1 MWESLYIGLNQWC
14 HGVKVIEW
22 PHETPDEGVP
32 MYAAERQQRII
43 AVARRD
49 GRVEVSALADEL
61 GVTTE
66 TVRRDL
72 NALERRGSLRRVH
85 GGAIPVERLEVE
97 PSLATRSGRL
107 TEVKRRIAARALDQ
121 LPSGG
126 SIILDSGTTTRAVA
140 ELLPPDLDL
149 TVLTN
154 SLSAASVLATHPG
167 VSLYLLGGRVR
178 GQTGAAVGDWTVRA
192 LTDVVVD
199 VAFIGTNGF
208 SVARGLTTPDQSEA
222 LVKRAM
228 VASARTAIVLS
239 DSSKAGDA
247 HLHRFAELGDIDIL
261 ITDTYLDD
269 DVAAEI
275 RAAGPDV
282 VTA

>member
-1 MWESLYIGLNQWC
+1 
-14 HGVKVIEW
+14 
-22 PHETPDEGVP
+22 

-43 AVARRD
+43 DQARRA
-49 GRVEVSALADEL
+49 GRVEVAALADVL
-61 GVTTE
+61 GVATE

-72 NALERRGSLRRVH
+72 TALERRGSLRRVH

-97 PSLATRSGRL
+97 PTLATRSGRL
-107 TEVKRRIAARALDQ
+107 TEVKRRIAARALDE

-126 SIILDSGTTTRAVA
+126 SIILDAGSTTQAVA

-154 SLSAASVLATHPG
+154 SLAAATVLSLHPG
-167 VSLYLLGGRVR
+167 IRLYLLGGRVR
-178 GQTGAAVGDWTVRA
+178 GTTGAAVGDWATSA
-192 LTDVVVD
+192 LEGVVVD
-199 VAFIGTNGF
+199 VALVGTNGL

-228 VASARTAIVLS
+228 VGAARKCVVLT
-239 DSSKAGDA
+239 DSSKTGDD
-247 HLHRFAELGDIDIL
+247 HLHRFAQLADVDVV
-261 ITDTYLDD
+261 ITDTDIDD

-275 RAAGPDV
+275 RAAGPEV

>member
-1 MWESLYIGLNQWC
+1 
-14 HGVKVIEW
+14 
-22 PHETPDEGVP
+22 

-43 AVARRD
+43 AEARRA
-49 GRVEVSALADEL
+49 GRVEVTALADSL
-61 GVTTE
+61 GVATE
-66 TVRRDL
+66 TIRRDL
-72 NALERRGSLRRVH
+72 TALERRGSLRRVH

-126 SIILDSGTTTRAVA
+126 SIILDSGTTTGAVA

-154 SLSAASVLATHPG
+154 SLSTASVLATHPG

-192 LTDVVVD
+192 LSDVVVD

-247 HLHRFAELGDIDIL
+247 HLHRFASLEEIDTL
-261 ITDTYLDD
+261 ITDTDLDD

-275 RAAGPDV
+275 RAAGPGV

>member
-1 MWESLYIGLNQWC
+1 
-14 HGVKVIEW
+14 
-22 PHETPDEGVP
+22 

-43 AVARRD
+43 AEARSA
-49 GRVEVSALADEL
+49 GRVEVTALADSL
-61 GVTTE
+61 GVAAE

-72 NALERRGSLRRVH
+72 TALERRGSLRRVH

-97 PSLATRSGRL
+97 PTLATRSGRL
-107 TEVKRRIAARALDQ
+107 ADVKRRIAARALDE

-126 SIILDSGTTTRAVA
+126 SIILDSGSTALAVA

-154 SLSAASVLATHPG
+154 SLAAATVLSSHPG
-167 VSLYLLGGRVR
+167 IRLYLLGGRVR
-178 GQTGAAVGDWTVRA
+178 GTTGASVGDWATGA
-192 LTDVVVD
+192 LDDVVVD
-199 VAFIGTNGF
+199 VAIIGTNGL

-228 VASARTAIVLS
+228 VGAARKCVVLT
-239 DSSKAGDA
+239 DSSKAGDD
-247 HLHRFAELGDIDIL
+247 HLHRFAQLADVDVV
-261 ITDTYLDD
+261 ITDTDLDD

-275 RAAGPDV
+275 RAAGPEV

>member
-1 MWESLYIGLNQWC
+1 
-14 HGVKVIEW
+14 
-22 PHETPDEGVP
+22 

-43 AVARRD
+43 AEARRA
-49 GRVEVSALADEL
+49 GRVEVTALADSL
-61 GVTTE
+61 GVATE
-66 TVRRDL
+66 TIRRDL
-72 NALERRGSLRRVH
+72 TALERRGSLRRVH

-107 TEVKRRIAARALDQ
+107 TDVKRRIAARALDQ

-126 SIILDSGTTTRAVA
+126 SIILDAGTTTGAVA

-154 SLSAASVLATHPG
+154 SLSTASVLATHPG

-208 SVARGLTTPDQSEA
+208 SVARGVTTPDQSEA

-228 VASARTAIVLS
+228 VASARTVIVLS

-247 HLHRFAELGDIDIL
+247 HLHRFADLADIDVL
-261 ITDTYLDD
+261 ITDTDLDD